1 MGIKVSVHSDH
12 VSPGG
17 VTQQGGGRVARR
29 IGQHLCVDAVTV
41 AQIWLE
47 VAGDWSDGGKGCLR
61 ILHGEF
67 LG

>member
-1 MGIKVSVHSDH
+1 MCPQVGLPSR
-12 VSPGG
+12 G
-17 VTQQGGGRVARR
+17 VGESQEEF
-29 IGQHLCVDAVTV
+29 GQHLCVDAVTV

-47 VAGDWSDGGKGCLR
+47 VAGDWSGGGKGCLR